1 MGLFGKLFE
10 KKICSIC
17 GGEIGLLGNRKLE
30 DGNMCKECAKKLSP
44 WFSDRRSSTVEQIQ
58 EQLAYREDNNQAVD
72 AFHTTRT
79 LGVGTKVLLDE
90 DAHKFMVTSS
100 RNLKEA
106 NPDVLDYSQVTGCRV
121 DVEEDK
127 DEIKREGP
135 DGTEIS
141 YVPPRYIYKYDF
153 YVTINVNTPYFD
165 EIRFRINNS
174 TIEIEPPVGGAP
186 RRNVP
191 PAVGGAAMKGVL
203 AAAGA
208 SPRPAVGGNLR
219 FDPRDNVDYR
229 ECEEIGREIKEI
241 LTGVRQQ
248 VRDDIEAA
256 AAPKIAV
263 TCPYCGA
270 TTIPDQNGCC
280 EFCGGAI
287 NG

>member
-58 EQLAYREDNNQAVD
+58 EQLAYREDNKQAVD

-287 NG
+287 IG

>member
-58 EQLAYREDNNQAVD
+58 EQLAYREDNKQAVD

-208 SPRPAVGGNLR
+208 SPRPAAGGNLR

>member
-58 EQLAYREDNNQAVD
+58 EQLAYREDNKQAVD

-174 TIEIEPPVGGAP
+174 TIEIEPPVGGAS

-287 NG
+287 NR

>member
-58 EQLAYREDNNQAVD
+58 EQLAYREDNKQAVD

-174 TIEIEPPVGGAP
+174 TIEIEPPVGGAL

-208 SPRPAVGGNLR
+208 SPRPAAGGNLR

>member
-1 MGLFGKLFE
+1 MFE

-58 EQLAYREDNNQAVD
+58 EQLAYREDNKQAVD

-219 FDPRDNVDYR
+219 FDPSDNVDYR

>member
-58 EQLAYREDNNQAVD
+58 EQLAYREDNKQAVD

>member
-44 WFSDRRSSTVEQIQ
+44 WFSDRRSSTVDQIQ
-58 EQLAYREDNNQAVD
+58 EQLAYREDNKQAVD

-208 SPRPAVGGNLR
+208 SPRRTPAPASGIPCGSRDPPCTRPVPWGWCPSPVPGPPCCRPGGR
-219 FDPRDNVDYR
+219 
-229 ECEEIGREIKEI
+229 CSGR
-241 LTGVRQQ
+241 RS
-248 VRDDIEAA
+248 
-256 AAPKIAV
+256 P
-263 TCPYCGA
+263 
-270 TTIPDQNGCC
+270 
-280 EFCGGAI
+280 
-287 NG
+287 

>member
-1 MGLFGKLFE
+1 MFE

-58 EQLAYREDNNQAVD
+58 EQLAYREDNKQAVD

>member
-58 EQLAYREDNNQAVD
+58 EQLAYREDNKQAVD

-100 RNLKEA
+100 CNLKEA
-106 NPDVLDYSQVTGCRV
+106 NPDVLAYSQVTGCRV

-229 ECEEIGREIKEI
+229 ACEEIGREIKEI

>member
-1 MGLFGKLFE
+1 
-10 KKICSIC
+10 
-17 GGEIGLLGNRKLE
+17 
-30 DGNMCKECAKKLSP
+30 MCKECAKKLSP
-44 WFSDRRSSTVEQIQ
+44 WFSARRSSTVEQIQ
-58 EQLAYREDNNQAVD
+58 EQLAYREDNKQAVD

>member
-58 EQLAYREDNNQAVD
+58 EQLAYREDNKQAVD

-79 LGVGTKVLLDE
+79 LGVVTKVLLDE

>member
-58 EQLAYREDNNQAVD
+58 EQLAYREDNKQAVD

-219 FDPRDNVDYR
+219 FGPRDNVDYR

-270 TTIPDQNGCC
+270 TTIPDQDGCC

>member
-58 EQLAYREDNNQAVD
+58 EQLAYREDNKQAVA

-79 LGVGTKVLLDE
+79 LGAGTKVLLDE

-165 EIRFRINNS
+165 EIRFRINNN

>member
-58 EQLAYREDNNQAVD
+58 EQLAYREDNKQAVD

-270 TTIPDQNGCC
+270 TTIPDQNVCC